1 MLQSVEVLW
10 EEMGYGTW
18 VLIATALSFATFGVT
33 GILSLFVYLL
43 TLALGLLL
51 VIGNHSFQKS
61 HGEAKQ
67 NDGFLLSR
75 EDTYRGIGRAFECLE
90 QSQQNFKYDKRL
102 TGSSS
107 MDAAMQEVLEY
118 FLRDYIEYWYD
129 TISDHEGFLYHI
141 RQVLQRAVIKF
152 ASRSKDMQWVN
163 FLTTKLVDDFANHL
177 KIFRITKDRIAKKT
191 EEEGGR
197 MSQDDSPAQANVELE
212 ELFFQVEREI
222 EQGKSMKN
230 VCMNDDKERGYLQDI
245 SELLLYLIL
254 PEDDFENKTVRYFL
268 REVIAVAV
276 LLPTAELICDP
287 DYINQ
292 TISWFCAKDTA
303 WTVEHFL
310 TTIKMCDDLE
320 DLEETKKK
328 VDIEISK
335 LRSLDSETFSSNDS
349 EVNIKKRLGS
359 LMYVRKLCVT
369 QIRRVKSG
377 ELGPVLFAEPESEPE
392 QELLNLI
399 GTKKIPKLQIKTVLE
414 DNTALSYFIEF
425 MGARN
430 AEHYVFFYLTVEG
443 FRATA
448 VQQLSIFAEAT
459 AKAQGASLNTVNVDF
474 EQLRGAAANI
484 YEEYLSPKA
493 VPRIILEDQQVRKI
507 VRDIKSLEPSGAYFD
522 SAQMQVLKLID
533 SPKYFGTFL
542 NSTAY
547 IKCLLDMDLIKEKS
561 VDERESVEDDTMSI
575 MSNDSEYTKERPVD
589 TVSVSELGIDEL
601 WTSENDVRLS
611 ASITQ
616 AGICKDK
623 GKSYGIYSIQVCK
636 TDSEASSNWI
646 VCRRYSDFH
655 DLHMKLKEKFSSLH
669 ALSLP
674 GKKTFG
680 NMDRSFIEK
689 RRQALEDYLL
699 FLLSI
704 EILDSNPGMYELLR
718 GFLEPGEYYKGRSSI
733 SRKVDNLV
741 QPIKSS
747 VKSASKTF
755 GSNPEISNKAAM
767 DTVESLKTKPL
778 KYSEENAF
786 IGKLSDSLDAE
797 DEDNIPLRILLLL
810 MDEIF
815 DLKNRN
821 QWIRRRIVVILKQII
836 KTTFGDRINRKIVE
850 SLDYMTSS
858 EQIVEYVKM
867 FRDSFWPNG
876 VLAEPYQVRPYDVQ
890 RRMRM
895 VTKAKMFGSIPDELK
910 RFLGNEVTKEG
921 VSRMFDMFQHLNLNK
936 RLFYI
941 ELESLLKSLF
951 PDNKFAEIFSKIHTR
966 PDDTLTN

>member
-1 MLQSVEVLW
+1 MS
-10 EEMGYGTW
+10 YGTW
-18 VLIATALSFATFGVT
+18 VLIAISLSFITFGVT
-33 GILSLFVYLL
+33 GILSIVVYFL
-43 TLALGLLL
+43 TLSLGFLL
-51 VIGNHSFQKS
+51 VIGNHSFRKS
-61 HGEAKQ
+61 QLETRR
-67 NDGFLLSR
+67 DETLLLAR
-75 EDTYRGIGRAFECLE
+75 EGPNKGIGRAFECLE

-107 MDAAMQEVLEY
+107 MDAALQEVLEL
-118 FLRDYIEYWYD
+118 FIRDYIEYWYD
-129 TISDHEGFLYHI
+129 SISDHEGFLFHI
-141 RQVLQRAVIKF
+141 RQVLQRALIKF

-163 FLTTKLVDDFANHL
+163 YLTTKLVDDFANHL
-177 KIFRITKDRIAKKT
+177 KIFRIMKDRIAKKID
-191 EEEGGR
+191 EEGGR
-197 MSQDDSPAQANVELE
+197 VSPDNSPVQANVELE
-212 ELFFQVEREI
+212 DMFFQVEREI
-222 EQGKSMKN
+222 EKGKSMKN
-230 VCMNDDKERGYLQDI
+230 VCMDDDKERGYLQDI
-245 SELLLYLIL
+245 SELLLYLLL
-254 PEDDFENKTVRYFL
+254 PEEDFENKTVRYFL

-292 TISWFCAKDTA
+292 TVSWFCAKETA
-303 WTVEHFL
+303 WTVEHFM

-328 VDIEISK
+328 VDSEISK
-335 LRSLDSETFSSNDS
+335 LRSLDSETFGSNDS

-359 LMYVRKLCVT
+359 LMYIRKLCVS

-377 ELGPVLFAEPESEPE
+377 ELGPAPFAEPESEAEPD
-392 QELLNLI
+392 LLNLI
-399 GTKKIPKLQIKTVLE
+399 GTKKIPKLPIKTVLE

-430 AEHYVFFYLTVEG
+430 AEHYVFFFLTVEG

-493 VPRIILEDQQVRKI
+493 LPRIILEDQQVRKI

-522 SAQMQVLKLID
+522 SAQMQVLKLVD
-533 SPKYFGTFL
+533 SPKYYGAFL

-547 IKCLLDMDLIKEKS
+547 IKCLLDMDLIKEKF
-561 VDERESVEDDTMSI
+561 VDERENLDEDTMSI
-575 MSNDSEYTKERPVD
+575 ISNESEFVKERPLD
-589 TVSVSELGIDEL
+589 TVSISELSEDEL
-601 WTSENDVRLS
+601 WTSQNDVRLS

-623 GKSYGIYSIQVCK
+623 GKSYGVYSIQVCK
-636 TDSEASSNWI
+636 TDSEGSNNWI

-655 DLHMKLKEKFSSLH
+655 DLHMKLREKYSSLQSI
-669 ALSLP
+669 SLP

-689 RRQALEDYLL
+689 RRKSLEDYLL
-699 FLLSI
+699 FLLSVDV
-704 EILDSNPGMYELLR
+704 LDANPGLYELVK

-733 SRKVDNLV
+733 SRKMGNIV

-755 GSNPEISNKAAM
+755 GSNPEIANRVAVE
-767 DTVESLKTKPL
+767 TTESLKSKL
-778 KYSEENAF
+778 SRNNEENAF
-786 IGKLSDSLDAE
+786 LGKLSESLDAE

-850 SLDYMTSS
+850 SVDYMTSS

-876 VLAEPYQVRPYDVQ
+876 VLAEPYQLRAYDVQ

-921 VSRMFDMFQHLNLNK
+921 VGRMFDMFQHLNLNK

-941 ELESLLKSLF
+941 EMESLLEALF
-951 PDNKFAEIFSKIHTR
+951 PDNKFAEIFAKIHTR
-966 PDDTLTN
+966 PDDTLTQ